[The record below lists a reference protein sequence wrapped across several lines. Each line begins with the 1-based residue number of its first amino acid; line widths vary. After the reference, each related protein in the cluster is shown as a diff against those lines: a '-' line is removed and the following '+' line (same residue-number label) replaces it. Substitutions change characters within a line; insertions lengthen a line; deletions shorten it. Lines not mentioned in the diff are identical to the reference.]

1 VNRPSPLTLVAFALV
16 AVIGGSN
23 FVAVRLSN
31 RELDPFFG
39 AGVRFAA
46 AAVLLFLIVAATKT
60 PLPDGRGLLGSLIF
74 GVMNFFAAYAF
85 VYWGLQ
91 RVPAALAGVVF
102 AMVPLM
108 TLVLAVVQRIEHFRW
123 RAVLGASIAIAGV
136 VVMAGS
142 PGNADVPFLY
152 FLAVV
157 ISAVGAAEAAVVIKR
172 FPSVHPFAMN
182 AIAMATGA
190 PIMLVLSLLSGERW
204 IVPSRPTTWSTLV
217 FLVPIGSVALFVL
230 YVYVVQ
236 RWTASA
242 ASYQFVLFP
251 VVAAIVG
258 SIVADEALDA
268 TVAIGGVLVVAGTYV
283 GALARTRDSEPPVE
297 IPVEPLS

>member
-1 VNRPSPLTLVAFALV
+1 MTRPSPLTLVAFALV
-16 AVIGGSN
+16 ALIGGSN

-39 AGVRFAA
+39 AGVRFVAA
-46 AAVLLFLIVAATKT
+46 ALLLFAITAASRTT
-60 PLPDGRGLLGSLIF
+60 LPRGRALF
-74 GVMNFFAAYAF
+74 GTVVFGFMNFFAAYAF

-102 AMVPLM
+102 GTVPLL
-108 TLVLAVVQRIEHFRW
+108 TLILAVMQRVERFRW
-123 RAVLGASIAIAGV
+123 RAVLGAAIAIAGV
-136 VVMAGS
+136 VIMAGS
-142 PGNADVPFLY
+142 PANTEVPLLY

-157 ISAVGAAEAAVVIKR
+157 ASAVGAAEAAVVIKR

-182 AIAMATGA
+182 AVAMATGA
-190 PIMLVLSLLSGERW
+190 PFLLVLSALRGESWVLPARA
-204 IVPSRPTTWSTLV
+204 TTWYTLL
-217 FLVPIGSVALFVL
+217 FLVPVGSVALFVL

-236 RWTASA
+236 RWTATA

-258 SIVADEALDA
+258 SLVAGEALDSS
-268 TVAIGGVLVVAGTYV
+268 VAIGGVLVVAGTYV
-283 GALARTRDSEPPVE
+283 GALARPAATEVPVE
-297 IPVEPLS
+297 ATA